1 MELDKRIKNFNV
13 KNAFSDICEFDDLVD
28 TEGYYLKKKKKLIK
42 HSPLKPFLNAIT
54 NMIVHS
60 AQTGFKFVIKIITM
74 KAVYYIADTAMQR
87 IALKKNT

>member
-28 TEGYYLKKKKKLIK
+28 TEGYFTSNY
-42 HSPLKPFLNAIT
+42 SLNAIT

-60 AQTGFKFVIKIITM
+60 AQTGFKYVIKATMM
-74 KAVYYIADTAMQR
+74 KAIYYIADTEMQR